1 MAGKNYKDLVVW
13 QKAMALVEA
22 VYRVVRLLPADERYV
37 LGDQIRRSAVSIP
50 SNIAEGTSRATDK
63 DTIHFLYIAQGSRA
77 ELETQLELSCRVGYT
92 SEQQIQELIELS
104 NEVGRM
110 LTGLIKTLKSKS

>member
-50 SNIAEGTSRATDK
+50 SNIAEGNARGTEK
-63 DTIHFLYIAQGSRA
+63 EMIHFLRIAQGSRA
-77 ELETQLELSCRVGYT
+77 ELETQLELSYRIGYT